1 MRRGTIRPLA
11 LLLAAALAA
20 IAAAPLAAK
29 PPAPGGVA
37 DARGA
42 WRERGLALC
51 VADLR
56 IVTDLSGDDMEGIC
70 GCAFGRFID
79 RRAASAPPPRG
90 PEYFRGM
97 MESEIVSCTAEPRPD
112 RTREVAGRGV
122 EPPDVVVEAKRVPAP
137 AGPAADT
144 PSGAR
149 FDPGA
154 WLRGLDIRARLAALP
169 AWAWIAIGV
178 LFLLLIGALV
188 RRRDDRRHL
197 LGPPPS
203 MRSGTAPPPRP
214 FRLEL

>member
-1 MRRGTIRPLA
+1 MI
-11 LLLAAALAA
+11 
-20 IAAAPLAAK
+20 AAPLAAK
-29 PPAPGGVA
+29 PPAAVG
-37 DARGA
+37 ARDGRDA

-70 GCAFGRFID
+70 GCALGRFID
-79 RRAASAPPPRG
+79 GRAASASPPLG

-97 MESEIVSCTAEPRPD
+97 MESELVACTAELRPD
-112 RTREVAGRGV
+112 RVREIAGRGV
-122 EPPDVVVEAKRVPAP
+122 EPPDVVVEAKPVPAP
-137 AGPAADT
+137 AGPATDA
-144 PSGAR
+144 SRRAR

-178 LFLLLIGALV
+178 LVLLLIGALI

-203 MRSGTAPPPRP
+203 MRSGAAPRSRP